1 MQRLLLA
8 LVLGLCTLTSSAQL
22 YFPPL
27 TGNTWQTVSPDSLGW
42 CTNRIDSLYRLL
54 DNNHTKAFIVL
65 KDGKIAIEKYFG
77 TFTQDSAWYWASAGK
92 TITSCLVGIAQQQG
106 LLDIND
112 STSKYLGKG
121 WTVCPPEKE
130 GLIKIR
136 HQLTMTTGL
145 DYLVPDWDCKDSSC
159 LKYRADAGTQWFY
172 HNATYLL
179 LQDVIEKASGKTY
192 QQFTNQNLGVK
203 IGMPGLWY
211 DGVFYSKPRSM
222 ARFGLM
228 MLNNGVWNGDTI
240 IKDRTYYNEMIT
252 PSQTLNKSYGYLWWL
267 NGQPSYMIP
276 GTIQTFPG
284 PLCKPAPMDMFSGLG
299 KNDQK
304 LYIIPSKNMVIIRMG
319 DLAADNS
326 AVPIVFDTLL
336 WNELNKLFCSNSTG
350 INEEMKEEWSIYPNP
365 GNDFIKISGVSDDV
379 NYRIYSTTGTCI
391 KSGRT
396 EQNTV
401 NTSSLPQGIY
411 LIEFINKGGD
421 VVRKRWLKD

>member
-8 LVLGLCTLTSSAQL
+8 LVLGLSTLTSTAQL

-42 CTNRIDSLYRLL
+42 CTNRFDSLYKLL
-54 DNNHTKAFIVL
+54 DDNHTKAFIVL

-92 TITSCLVGIAQQQG
+92 TVTSCLVGIAQQQG
-106 LLDIND
+106 LLSIND

-130 GLIKIR
+130 GLITIR

-145 DYLVPDWDCKDSSC
+145 DYLVPDWDCKDSGC

-192 QQFTNQNLGVK
+192 QQFTNQNLGIK
-203 IGMPGLWY
+203 IGMPGLWF

-240 IKDRTYYNEMIT
+240 IKDRTYYNDMIT
-252 PSQTLNKSYGYLWWL
+252 PSQALNKSYGYLWWL

-276 GTIQTFPG
+276 GTIQTFQG

-336 WNELNKLFCSNSTG
+336 WNELNRVFCSPSTG
-350 INEEMKEEWSIYPNP
+350 ITEELKEEWSLYPNP
-365 GNDFIKISGVSDDV
+365 GNDWINIKGISAEVD
-379 NYRIYSTTGTCI
+379 YRIYSISGTCI
-391 KSGRT
+391 LNGKT
-396 EQNTV
+396 EQKGINTD
-401 NTSSLPQGIY
+401 SLIQGIY
-411 LIEFINKGGD
+411 LVELTTKSGE
-421 VVRKRWLKD
+421 VLRKRWVKN

>member
-1 MQRLLLA
+1 MHQ
-8 LVLGLCTLTSSAQL
+8 Q
-22 YFPPL
+22 
-27 TGNTWQTVSPDSLGW
+27 
-42 CTNRIDSLYRLL
+42 IDSLYKLL
-54 DNNHTKAFIVL
+54 DDNHTKGFIIL

-106 LLDIND
+106 LLSIND

-121 WTVCPPEKE
+121 WTVCPQEKE

-145 DYLVPDWDCKDSSC
+145 DYLVPDWDCTDSNC
-159 LKYRADAGTQWFY
+159 LKYKADAGTQWFY

-192 QQFTNQNLGVK
+192 QQFTNQNLSTK
-203 IGMPGLWY
+203 IGMTGLWY

-240 IKDRTYYNEMIT
+240 IKDRNYYNQMINT
-252 PSQTLNKSYGYLWWL
+252 SQNLNKSYGYLWWL
-267 NGQPSYMIP
+267 NGKESYMLP
-276 GTIQTFPG
+276 SSVRVFNGSVCPQ
-284 PLCKPAPMDMFSGLG
+284 APNDMFSGLG

-326 AVPIVFDTLL
+326 PVPVVFDTLL
-336 WNELNKLFCSNSTG
+336 WNELNKLFCSPSTG
-350 INEEMKEEWSIYPNP
+350 LSTLVFDKQTTIYPNP
-365 GNDFIKISGVSDDV
+365 GHDNISLTGNQNWVSYQILNSTGTQKQCGTLVEKEIQTRELESGVYWIILTDKNDEKL
-379 NYRIYSTTGTCI
+379 RFKWI
-391 KSGRT
+391 K
-396 EQNTV
+396 
-401 NTSSLPQGIY
+401 P
-411 LIEFINKGGD
+411 
-421 VVRKRWLKD
+421 